1 MEHEQFEFDRI
12 DRGRDEE
19 IAFIVYGGDPEVYD
33 SGKVL
38 AVVYGR
44 NENEPD
50 ALENRFLDCDE
61 DKENAI
67 ADALDDIIPNI
78 SFFYP
83 AVTRIALKTVNGI
96 LTTVITEGVDEI
108 VSYLPIP
115 SHLSHISTVP
125 INELRKVTSLD
136 FDVDR
141 VKWRNEA
148 FAFKKTGEDVAGT
161 IRELTIL
168 DKLYNSPNIIDIKAI
183 VVNQDS
189 AIRGFLMPYMH
200 AGNLEDVFFKVHPD
214 AGVLNVDDK
223 PAFDWSIK
231 LTWACQVAQGVVDL
245 HAIAA
250 YNGDLKPQNVV
261 LGPTG
266 QAILID
272 FLSIGF
278 SHDFAAPEVLAKHT
292 DPTLE
297 LVLNGP
303 SDIYSLG
310 LILYALAEEKA
321 DAARIPLWRD
331 GSTPGWYRDIVQ
343 RCLHLDPVA
352 RPSAV
357 EVLSH
362 LRQEV

>member
-12 DRGRDEE
+12 ECGRDEE
-19 IAFIVYGGDPEVYD
+19 IAFIVYEGDPEVYD

-38 AVVYGR
+38 TVVYGR

-50 ALENRFLDCDE
+50 ALENRILDCDE

-83 AVTRIALKTVNGI
+83 TVTRIALKTVNGI
-96 LTTVITEGVDEI
+96 LTTVITKDVDEI
-108 VSYLPIP
+108 VSYLPTP

-125 INELRKVTSLD
+125 INELRIVTSLD

-141 VKWRNEA
+141 VKWKNEA

-168 DKLYNSPNIIDIKAI
+168 DRLCNSPNIIDIKAI
-183 VVNQDS
+183 VVNQDNI
-189 AIRGFLMPYMH
+189 IRGFLMPYMH

-223 PAFDWSIK
+223 PAIDWSIK
-231 LTWACQVAQGVVDL
+231 LTWARQVAQGVVDL

-250 YNGDLKPQNVV
+250 YNGDLKLQNIV

-266 QAILID
+266 QAVLID

-278 SHDFAAPEVLAKHT
+278 SHAFAAPEVLAKHI

-297 LVLNGP
+297 LMLKWPIGHIFAWPHSVRIGRGKGECRTC
-303 SDIYSLG
+303 SSM
-310 LILYALAEEKA
+310 
-321 DAARIPLWRD
+321 ARWERTRL
-331 GSTPGWYRDIVQ
+331 VQ
-343 RCLHLDPVA
+343 RYRAKVSP
-352 RPSAV
+352 PGSSIQAV
-357 EVLSH
+357 CCGSVISFAI
-362 LRQEV
+362 